1 MNRLKEL
8 REDKDLFQKD
18 IADYLKIDQSNYS
31 KYELEKISIPLEYL
45 KMLADFYNKY
55 MNELESIWYRFD
67 KDIITEEE
75 AMKEFFQLKETEC
88 DKQSQMNRLVRNISK
103 KFQREIDKIAKN
115 YIDTVYFEK
124 TNEETA

>member
-45 KMLADFYNKY
+45 KMLADFYNTSVDYILYRTDQRKPY
-55 MNELESIWYRFD
+55 PTSIMKNNDLKWVIIFHTKIYY
-67 KDIITEEE
+67 KDSLIG
-75 AMKEFFQLKETEC
+75 F
-88 DKQSQMNRLVRNISK
+88 NILPFPPS
-103 KFQREIDKIAKN
+103 
-115 YIDTVYFEK
+115 
-124 TNEETA
+124 